1 MDVVEQVGFK
11 VGINEGCL
19 TNFHFE
25 PLSSNNAS
33 FFFFFMYRRLT
44 LYMREKLRHTHL
56 IRYGNTGEQ

>member
-1 MDVVEQVGFK
+1 MGVVEQVGFK

-33 FFFFFMYRRLT
+33 FFFFFHVQKVDVVY
-44 LYMREKLRHTHL
+44 EGKA
-56 IRYGNTGEQ
+56 